1 MGDKAKPQGF
11 ATHRTVA
18 PEGLSQ
24 RRATEDDDVEGH
36 GFKHASDGI
45 SAKRITEPDGL
56 SQRRAT
62 EDDDVEGHSFRLR
75 SPSSKGE

>member
-1 MGDKAKPQGF
+1 MGDKAKPEGF
-11 ATHRTVA
+11 KTHRTVA

-36 GFKHASDGI
+36 SFRHASDGI
-45 SAKRITEPDGL
+45 SAKRVVEPDGL

-62 EDDDVEGHSFRLR
+62 EDDDVEGHSFKLR
-75 SPSSKGE
+75 SPSSRGE